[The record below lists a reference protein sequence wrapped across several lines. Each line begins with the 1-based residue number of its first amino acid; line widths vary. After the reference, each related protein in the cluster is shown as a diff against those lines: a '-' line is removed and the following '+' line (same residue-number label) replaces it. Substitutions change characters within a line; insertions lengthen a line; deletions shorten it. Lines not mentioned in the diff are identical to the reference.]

1 MKYQQLEN
9 LESGWKWKYLV
20 KKHREG
26 ELITRYI
33 EASAAQAAVDD
44 LLTLENEPVLVHAW
58 IEQHM
63 NPALMNRMKQTIRA
77 RRKRHFNAE
86 HQHTRKKSIDLE
98 FVVWQR
104 LAGLAQRREDIAP
117 NVEYELQRFATQ
129 TQSQVRFDKEA
140 RERYL
145 RFADSPQALW
155 RGNFRE
161 LGSSVARMATLAEQ
175 GRITLALV
183 EEEIVR
189 LQESWQTAAPS
200 PVMDLD
206 LFDQRQLE
214 TVLEV
219 CRRSASLSEAGRELF
234 AVSRMKKANPNDADR
249 LRKYLARFG
258 LSWEHLHP
266 GS

>member
-104 LAGLAQRREDIAP
+104 LAGLAQRRGKTLSETIVQLIEDA
-117 NVEYELQRFATQ
+117 EHKEKYASKMSSLKHDLQ
-129 TQSQVRFDKEA
+129 VLLGKE
-140 RERYL
+140 
-145 RFADSPQALW
+145 W
-155 RGNFRE
+155 RGRMVDPHAGGCPGRG
-161 LGSSVARMATLAEQ
+161 LLHSSQPLKWARGHKKNPPKRVFLSV
-175 GRITLALV
+175 IT
-183 EEEIVR
+183 
-189 LQESWQTAAPS
+189 
-200 PVMDLD
+200 
-206 LFDQRQLE
+206 
-214 TVLEV
+214 
-219 CRRSASLSEAGRELF
+219 
-234 AVSRMKKANPNDADR
+234 
-249 LRKYLARFG
+249 
-258 LSWEHLHP
+258 
-266 GS
+266 